1 METPILTP
9 MQQAIEQLQKY
20 NRIVFGEYMKDDGT
34 NENELVSKV
43 NGLLT
48 AIRIL
53 KNHLPKEQEAI
64 EQAYSAG
71 SLNKTENILLDK
83 TKVTAEQYFNQTYK
97 ETPKQTV
104 DESPHPNLS

>member
-1 METPILTP
+1 METPNLTP
-9 MQQAIEQLQKY
+9 MQQAIEQLQKE

-64 EQAYSAG
+64 EQAYKADLYPCSDEDAR
-71 SLNKTENILLDK
+71 N
-83 TKVTAEQYFNQTYK
+83 YFNQTYK
-97 ETPKQTV
+97 EPKQ
-104 DESPHPNLS
+104 